1 MRINRR
7 GISIASL
14 LFVGLFVGCQSEDT
28 KNTAKIE
35 QGSCNGSGGMI
46 SPDQLTYE
54 YDKNCAP
61 KIDSY
66 GNYIFKQ
73 DRIFMI
79 GDQTAV
85 DGNGIPM
92 TQAEGEK
99 VYQIGEDGYAKLD
112 AFGNP
117 ISKDMTETMHN

>member
-1 MRINRR
+1 MRINRV

-14 LFVGLFVGCQSEDT
+14 LFVGLFVGCQSEET
-28 KNTAKIE
+28 KNSAKVE
-35 QGSCNGSGGMI
+35 QGSCSGSGGMI

-66 GNYIFKQ
+66 GNYIFKR

-85 DGNGIPM
+85 NDNGIPM
-92 TQAEGEK
+92 TQAEGETI
-99 VYQIGEDGYAKLD
+99 YEIGEDGYAKLD
-112 AFGNP
+112 ALGNP
-117 ISKDMTETMHN
+117 ILKRSVQSI